1 LGWNFLE
8 KLHTVLSRVRLKK
21 GMLLTHRL
29 FSYSPSFLFLDK
41 KYSTRFYL
49 RKKFTNIF
57 IIGFENN
64 QECELHLS
72 KKTEPL

>member
-1 LGWNFLE
+1 MIKNI
-8 KLHTVLSRVRLKK
+8 LHGFIFKK
-21 GMLLTHRL
+21 I
-29 FSYSPSFLFLDK
+29 
-41 KYSTRFYL
+41 
-49 RKKFTNIF
+49 TNIL